1 MNLQKI
7 KFGLFLRFLQ
17 SLKLKQT
24 TINEENCFYF
34 NYLKGYRY
42 MQSYR
47 DEVIKIDTKIIWIQ
61 NHKAYLNLLKSK

>member
-24 TINEENCFYF
+24 TINEQHSFYF
-34 NYLKGYRY
+34 NYLNGYRY
-42 MQSYR
+42 MGNYW
-47 DEVIKIDTKIIWIQ
+47 DKVIKIDTKLIWIQ
-61 NHKAYLNLLKSK
+61 NHKAYLSIY